1 MFCPFCTHEETKVV
15 DSRLVAN
22 GSQIK
27 RRRECL
33 NCGERFSTYEE
44 AELVMPRIIKSNERR
59 EPFDEEK
66 LRAGLHK
73 ALEKRPVSSDQIENA
88 LQNIKD
94 YIRKIGEREIQAQVI
109 GKQVMN
115 QLKDLDQMNPTQV
128 SLAKWNN
135 VRMALDVARDCRDM
149 LGGSGISAEYV
160 PIRHML
166 NLESVVTYEG
176 TETIHQL
183 AVGRSLTG
191 KNAF

>member
-27 RRRECL
+27 RRRECI

-115 QLKDLDQMNPTQV
+115 QLKELDQVAYVRFASVYQNFQDIKDFADEV
-128 SLAKWNN
+128 SELSKNN
-135 VRMALDVARDCRDM
+135 ELYVSYGKGYRNFYAFQ
-149 LGGSGISAEYV
+149 IS
-160 PIRHML
+160 R
-166 NLESVVTYEG
+166 
-176 TETIHQL
+176 
-183 AVGRSLTG
+183 
-191 KNAF
+191 

>member
-27 RRRECL
+27 RRRECI

-109 GKQVMN
+109 GKPVSYTHLTLPTIWQV
-115 QLKDLDQMNPTQV
+115 
-128 SLAKWNN
+128 
-135 VRMALDVARDCRDM
+135 
-149 LGGSGISAEYV
+149 
-160 PIRHML
+160 
-166 NLESVVTYEG
+166 
-176 TETIHQL
+176 
-183 AVGRSLTG
+183 
-191 KNAF
+191 

>member
-27 RRRECL
+27 RRRECI

-109 GKQVMN
+109 GC
-115 QLKDLDQMNPTQV
+115 LLYTSPSPRDRTT
-128 SLAKWNN
+128 S
-135 VRMALDVARDCRDM
+135 RMP
-149 LGGSGISAEYV
+149 SSA
-160 PIRHML
+160 
-166 NLESVVTYEG
+166 
-176 TETIHQL
+176 
-183 AVGRSLTG
+183 
-191 KNAF
+191 

>member
-27 RRRECL
+27 RRRECI

-73 ALEKRPVSSDQIENA
+73 ALE
-88 LQNIKD
+88 L
-94 YIRKIGEREIQAQVI
+94 
-109 GKQVMN
+109 
-115 QLKDLDQMNPTQV
+115 
-128 SLAKWNN
+128 SL
-135 VRMALDVARDCRDM
+135 
-149 LGGSGISAEYV
+149 
-160 PIRHML
+160 
-166 NLESVVTYEG
+166 
-176 TETIHQL
+176 IHI
-183 AVGRSLTG
+183 
-191 KNAF
+191 

>member
-1 MFCPFCTHEETKVV
+1 MFCPFCTHGETKVV

-27 RRRECL
+27 RRRECI

-88 LQNIKD
+88 LQSIKD

-115 QLKDLDQMNPTQV
+115 QLKELDQVAYVRFASVYQNFQDIKDFADEV
-128 SLAKWNN
+128 SEL
-135 VRMALDVARDCRDM
+135 
-149 LGGSGISAEYV
+149 S
-160 PIRHML
+160 
-166 NLESVVTYEG
+166 
-176 TETIHQL
+176 
-183 AVGRSLTG
+183 
-191 KNAF
+191 KN